1 MVYGGSVEY
10 YREGIIGDDMAI
22 LGNPHLETPI
32 YGPGLR
38 PGTHHPDGMVPPGS
52 PAPCNVASSVC
63 ASVQEQEKI
72 LSETPSGVC
81 ALKTVGLETQHELSM
96 HVQDKIS

>member
-1 MVYGGSVEY
+1 
-10 YREGIIGDDMAI
+10 MAI
-22 LGNPHLETPI
+22 LGNPHLETPIYI

-81 ALKTVGLETQHELSM
+81 ALNIEGLGTQHELSV